1 MAPCLQTRNQ
11 SVVVEWSNKIV
22 DVGAII
28 TLQFYNNCTLFF
40 LCVNWLIHVLPLMYQ
55 TLLLAN
61 GAYHIKL
68 E

>member
-40 LCVNWLIHVLPLMYQ
+40 FVCKLVDTCVTFNVPN
-55 TLLLAN
+55 LAVS
-61 GAYHIKL
+61 
-68 E
+68 